1 MIDKWFQND
10 INKVLA
16 VHDRVV
22 VTDAL
27 GEGRFLL
34 DYLPSDVVVINT
46 GNEEID
52 EIDARYKSEKDC
64 IGKKV
69 VFYKLN
75 TPDSLCFLLE
85 YAEKNGCIVLDDKE
99 AYISKNLFLEI

>member
-10 INKVLA
+10 IYKVLA

-52 EIDARYKSEKDC
+52 EIEARYKAEKDC

-69 VFYKLN
+69 VFYKQN
-75 TPDSLCFLLE
+75 TQTP
-85 YAEKNGCIVLDDKE
+85 YAFC
-99 AYISKNLFLEI
+99 

>member
-16 VHDRVV
+16 VHDRMV

-27 GEGRFLL
+27 GEGGFLL

-52 EIDARYKSEKDC
+52 EIKSK
-64 IGKKV
+64 I
-69 VFYKLN
+69 
-75 TPDSLCFLLE
+75 
-85 YAEKNGCIVLDDKE
+85 
-99 AYISKNLFLEI
+99 